1 MSDKNIYCSAVNCA
15 HNKNYD
21 CHAGNIHIRGVS
33 AIRTSDTTCT
43 TYFADSVGFFTS
55 AIEVGK
61 ITKTEDI
68 ICEACNC
75 VYYKDLSCTAPSVNI
90 NSHFSSCETFKPR

>member
-43 TYFADSVGFFTS
+43 TYFADSVGFFRS
-55 AIEVGK
+55 W
-61 ITKTEDI
+61 
-68 ICEACNC
+68 
-75 VYYKDLSCTAPSVNI
+75 
-90 NSHFSSCETFKPR
+90 